1 LIALASDSPDDGLGE
16 ARSGRGRWTPRVV
29 GLAIVLMSLML
40 FYGLT
45 LPQLQERGVVVGI
58 MCFWGVCGTL
68 LGMPML
74 VTGRVRQK
82 P

>member
-1 LIALASDSPDDGLGE
+1 
-16 ARSGRGRWTPRVV
+16 
-29 GLAIVLMSLML
+29 MSLML

>member
-1 LIALASDSPDDGLGE
+1 
-16 ARSGRGRWTPRVV
+16 
-29 GLAIVLMSLML
+29 MSLML

-82 P
+82 PYGPAPAVSARSVEKPSRRLGRRD